1 MEKQQQLATEQ
12 ENRDKKNQKIGFD
25 GWAFY
30 FLIFSVIVLLPLA
43 SVIILVK
50 SV

>member
-1 MEKQQQLATEQ
+1 MNQQSPVTESTNEKKE
-12 ENRDKKNQKIGFD
+12 KIGFE

-30 FLIFSVIVLLPLA
+30 FLIFSVIFLLPLA